1 VWEYVRRFNSLPTL
15 LAVTVLKTASPQP
28 EQASATSSNALVA
41 RFITPWN
48 FPALDHLSIR
58 ALVAIL
64 ILGICFIRAYVG
76 LWGSRIYTQDA
87 FSMLDG
93 AWRVLNGQR
102 PHLDFYTGLGP
113 VTYLMTAA
121 GVVIA
126 AGNAVG
132 LAYGQALFG
141 CVAGLWAYLLCE
153 RRMRNVATIL
163 VCVIVVLMAIVPTT
177 IGSSP
182 QGITPATTYNR
193 CGYALVA
200 LLMIEAMAARRP
212 TRERDEF
219 SGGLSTGFILG
230 TLLFLK
236 ISFFMGAGLLIV
248 ALAPLRKQTRERWY
262 GIGAALG
269 VTVLA
274 FAWYLRFDLAAM
286 YNDLRTVAHTKH
298 VMLGGY
304 LARDLVIN
312 AFPLL
317 LFAYLISRTETSR
330 WDRNAI
336 RIAALGVC
344 LAGFFLLL
352 TSWQFYSLPL
362 NSVMA
367 ILLLDRAVPA
377 SARVTPAPGLRFSL
391 LLLGS
396 FFAVIYIGSEVTGLN
411 YALSEKLHA
420 TTPHTGFTAPT
431 LAGFN
436 STVEHDY
443 VEYVNEG
450 CNLLNL
456 HRRPDDTVLSLNFTN
471 PFSFGLGMKP
481 PAGGTTWLQY
491 GNDFDDHG
499 PPAERIFG
507 DASLVMLPKIFSD
520 GTLPDTLPRIYGP
533 FLKQHYALAAESPNW
548 WLYRRKV

>member
-1 VWEYVRRFNSLPTL
+1 
-15 LAVTVLKTASPQP
+15 
-28 EQASATSSNALVA
+28 
-41 RFITPWN
+41 
-48 FPALDHLSIR
+48 
-58 ALVAIL
+58 
-64 ILGICFIRAYVG
+64 VG

-153 RRMRNVATIL
+153 RRMRSVATIL
-163 VCVIVVLMAIVPTT
+163 MCVSVVLMAIVPTT
-177 IGSSP
+177 IGSAP
-182 QGITPATTYNR
+182 QGVTPATTYNR

-200 LLMIEAMAARRP
+200 LLMIEAAAARRP
-212 TRERDEF
+212 DRRQDEF
-219 SGGLSTGFILG
+219 RGGLSTGLILG
-230 TLLFLK
+230 ILLFLK
-236 ISFFMGAGLLIV
+236 ISFFLGAGLLIV
-248 ALAPLRKQTRERWY
+248 ALAPMRKQTRERWY
-262 GIGAALG
+262 GMAAAFGL
-269 VTVLA
+269 TVLA

-312 AFPLL
+312 ALPLL
-317 LFAYLISRTETSR
+317 LFTQLISRTEESR
-330 WDRNAI
+330 WNRNAI
-336 RIAALGVC
+336 RIAGLGVC

-362 NSVMA
+362 NSILA
-367 ILLLDRAVPA
+367 ILLLDRVVPE
-377 SARVTPAPGLRFSL
+377 SVHVTPVPGLRFSL

-396 FFAVIYIGSEVTGLN
+396 FFALIYIGSDAIGLK
-411 YALSEKLHA
+411 YALSEKLNG
-420 TTPHTGFTAPT
+420 TRHTDFTAT
-431 LAGFN
+431 ALAGFN

-456 HRRPDDTVLSLNFTN
+456 RRRRDDTVLSLNFTH
-471 PFSFGLGMKP
+471 PFSFALGMKP

-533 FLKQHYALAAESPNW
+533 YLKQHYALDAESPNW